1 MRRWVTRE
9 LRSGDLTALKGV
21 ARGESNLQDG
31 QLERLLKRGF
41 LRNGTDGRP
50 RLTIPGRL
58 ALILRAIGLR

>member
-1 MRRWVTRE
+1 M
-9 LRSGDLTALKGV
+9 RSGDLTALKGV

-41 LRNGTDGRP
+41 LKQSADGRP

-58 ALILRAIGLR
+58 ALIIRAIGLP